1 MQVDG
6 GVFHLCERHGLR
18 VVGIADV
25 LAMRPELTKSI
36 LECIFGILIVIEQ
49 TTGIA
54 AQALL

>member
-1 MQVDG
+1 M
-6 GVFHLCERHGLR
+6 CERHGLR
-18 VVGIADV
+18 VVVIADV